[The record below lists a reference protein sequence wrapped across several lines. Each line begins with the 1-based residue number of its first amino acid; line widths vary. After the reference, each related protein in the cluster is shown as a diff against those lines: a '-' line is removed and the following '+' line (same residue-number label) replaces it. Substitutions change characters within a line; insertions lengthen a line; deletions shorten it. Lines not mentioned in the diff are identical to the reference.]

1 MNQEIR
7 LQVGNKTITF
17 TYEVQ
22 TNKMYITIQTGDYS
36 YTVELTNEDGR
47 ELYRAIKNAT
57 STEWML
63 RVDEPY
69 TLKRETHDITV
80 ITLGYQCV
88 IDFRHIDLDEK
99 IHIRLETLQTEL
111 FLNALSLM
119 THYIEKE
126 MYNL

>member
-7 LQVGNKTITF
+7 LQVGTKTVTF
-17 TYEVQ
+17 TYEIQ
-22 TNKMYITIQTGDYS
+22 TNKMYITIQTRDYS
-36 YTVELTNEDGR
+36 YTVELTNEEAR

-69 TLKRETHDITV
+69 TLNRETHGIT
-80 ITLGYQCV
+80 ITTQGYQCTL
-88 IDFRHIDLDEK
+88 DFRHIDLDEK
-99 IHIRLETLQTEL
+99 VHVRLETLQTEL

-119 THYIEKE
+119 THYLEKE